1 MRARILG
8 FAQGLRDDG
17 LAVSVA
23 ESLDAVEAVAAAGV
37 ERDVLREALAATLV
51 KDEADR
57 AAFDARFEVMFPAV
71 GRARVEPR
79 KGRRGG
85 GQPAGS
91 GATRGARGSGGVRP
105 APPRREEEPQ
115 PQKLGASRTDP
126 RGRALVRAAE
136 RREEAPEGPS
146 AFRGTRRRILALPF
160 REYTALDLEEAHA
173 VARELAA
180 RLRGRLARRTW
191 RARRGRLDFRRT
203 IRSSISAGGVPA
215 RLRFRTR
222 RPGRPDLV
230 VLCDLS
236 RSVAE
241 ASGLLLALLA
251 PLGRH
256 FRRVQLFAYV
266 DRLCP
271 VTLEGGH
278 VVPDGPLD
286 LHARSDLGRVLVEL
300 AGRERVPL
308 GRSTELLVLGDARN
322 NRLPPRADVL
332 RALRDRVQ
340 RLVWLVPEPRGRWN
354 TGDSVLALYAPA
366 CDAVVECVSLAELVR
381 ALRRTL

>member
-8 FAQGLRDDG
+8 LVQALRDDG
-17 LAVSVA
+17 IAVSVA
-23 ESLDAVEAVAAAGV
+23 ESLDAVAAVAAAGV
-37 ERDVLREALAATLV
+37 DRGVLREALAATLV

-57 AAFDARFEVMFPAV
+57 PAFDARFDAMFPAV
-71 GRARVEPR
+71 GAATRVPR

-85 GQPAGS
+85 GQPDGAAAGRD
-91 GATRGARGSGGVRP
+91 GRGSGGGRSER
-105 APPRREEEPQ
+105 ARRDDEDVEARRSHA
-115 PQKLGASRTDP
+115 LRADP
-126 RGRALVRAAE
+126 RARAGVRASE
-136 RREEAPEGPS
+136 RRGDADHQS
-146 AFRGTRRRILALPF
+146 AARGTRRRILALPF

-191 RARRGRLDFRRT
+191 RTRRGRLDFRRT
-203 IRSSISAGGVPA
+203 IRSSMQSGGVPA
-215 RLRFRTR
+215 RLEFRAR
-222 RPGRPDLV
+222 PPGRPDLV

-251 PLGRH
+251 PLGRW
-256 FRRVQLFAYV
+256 FRRVEYFAYV
-266 DRLCP
+266 DHLCP

-286 LHARSDLGRVLVEL
+286 LHARSDLGRVLMEL
-300 AGRERVPL
+300 AERERVPL

-332 RALRDRVQ
+332 RALRERVQ
-340 RLVWLVPEPRGRWN
+340 RLVWLVPEPRSRWD
-354 TGDSVLALYAPA
+354 TGDSVLGLYAPS
-366 CDAVVECVSLAELVR
+366 CDAVVECVNLAELVR
-381 ALRRTL
+381 GLRRAL

>member
-8 FAQGLRDDG
+8 FVQALREDG
-17 LAVSVA
+17 IAVSVA
-23 ESLDAVEAVAAAGV
+23 ESLDAVAAVAAAGV
-37 ERDVLREALAATLV
+37 ERPVLREALAATLV

-57 AAFDARFEVMFPAV
+57 SAFDARFDAMFPARGV
-71 GRARVEPR
+71 PPPRPR
-79 KGRRGG
+79 KGWRGRGLAAG
-85 GQPAGS
+85 GAVRAG
-91 GATRGARGSGGVRP
+91 RGSGGGR
-105 APPRREEEPQ
+105 AEPPRREDDAERP
-115 PQKLGASRTDP
+115 RTARPDP
-126 RGRALVRAAE
+126 RERAAAE
-136 RREEAPEGPS
+136 RRGDAERAS
-146 AFRGTRRRILALPF
+146 SMRGTRRRILALPF
-160 REYTALDLEEAHA
+160 RDYTALDLEEAHE

-191 RARRGRLDFRRT
+191 RTRRGRLDFRRT
-203 IRSSISAGGVPA
+203 IRSSVSTGGVPA
-215 RLRFRTR
+215 RLRFRAR

-256 FRRVQLFAYV
+256 FRRVELFAYV
-266 DRLCP
+266 DHLCP

-340 RLVWLVPEPRGRWN
+340 RLVWLVPEARARWD
-354 TGDSVLALYAPA
+354 TGDSVLGLYAPS
-366 CDAVVECVSLAELVR
+366 CDAVVECVNLAELVR
-381 ALRRTL
+381 ALRRSL

>member
-8 FAQGLRDDG
+8 FVQALREDG

-23 ESLDAVEAVAAAGV
+23 EALDAVAAVAAGGV
-37 ERDVLREALAATLV
+37 DRPVLREALAATLV

-57 AAFDARFEVMFPAV
+57 PAFDARFEAMFPAL
-71 GRARVEPR
+71 GAPDAPAR
-79 KGRRGG
+79 KKRGG
-85 GQPAGS
+85 HGVPS
-91 GATRGARGSGGVRP
+91 GEGPGARGRGGAGGRGT
-105 APPRREEEPQ
+105 PPRRDEP
-115 PQKLGASRTDP
+115 PSAAAP
-126 RGRALVRAAE
+126 VRAARDAREPTAARE
-136 RREEAPEGPS
+136 RRGDAAS
-146 AFRGTRRRILALPF
+146 ASAMHGSRRRILALPF

-180 RLRGRLARRTW
+180 RLRGRLSRRTW

-203 IRSSISAGGVPA
+203 IRAAVTMGGVPA
-215 RLRFRTR
+215 RLRFRAR

-266 DRLCP
+266 DHLCP

-286 LHARSDLGRVLVEL
+286 LHARSDLGRVLGEL
-300 AGRERVPL
+300 AAAERVPL

-340 RLVWLVPEPRGRWN
+340 RLVWLVPEPRARWN
-354 TGDSVLALYAPA
+354 TGDSVLGLYAPS
-366 CDAVVECVSLAELVR
+366 CDAVVECMNLAELAR
-381 ALRRTL
+381 ALRRLL